1 MKINKNYLWSSK
13 YNQLISRNIGL
24 VSYEQQEKIKET
36 PIAILGVGGLG
47 GPIAEQLVR
56 SGCENIII
64 CDNEKFDYTNL
75 NRQIVRLDDIGKEKV
90 KVTKNLLININPE
103 VHIRTF
109 TSITPTNIKKIFDGV
124 KIGTL
129 TLDDP
134 FALIMITRWCR
145 NKNIDLIESYGMPVL
160 WAWWI
165 TEDSTDYEEVYDL
178 NTHKFSLEDLKKK
191 SDLNVLFHNSVVNK
205 IGHLPGIPT
214 LYNQEEGAWE
224 RLSSG
229 ASPFFTMAPFVRL
242 TASYMAYE
250 IIFSG
255 ILGVKHKILAPQIK
269 GFDYVH
275 MRVIHTSV

>member
-165 TEDSTDYEEVYDL
+165 TEDSTDYEEVYVR
-178 NTHKFSLEDLKKK
+178 EREM
-191 SDLNVLFHNSVVNK
+191 
-205 IGHLPGIPT
+205 PG
-214 LYNQEEGAWE
+214 
-224 RLSSG
+224 
-229 ASPFFTMAPFVRL
+229 
-242 TASYMAYE
+242 
-250 IIFSG
+250 
-255 ILGVKHKILAPQIK
+255 
-269 GFDYVH
+269 
-275 MRVIHTSV
+275 

>member
-1 MKINKNYLWSSK
+1 MKKINNYLWNPK

-24 VSYEQQEKIKET
+24 ISYEQQERIRKT

-47 GPIAEQLVR
+47 GPIAEQLAR
-56 SGCENIII
+56 SGCENIVI
-64 CDNEKFDYTNL
+64 CDNEKFEYTNL
-75 NRQIVRLDDIGKEKV
+75 NRQIVRLDEIGKEKV
-90 KVTKNLLININPE
+90 RVTKNLLLNINPDI
-103 VHIRTF
+103 HIQTF
-109 TSITPTNIKKIFDGV
+109 KSITPSNIKKIFNGV

-134 FALIMITRWCR
+134 FTLIMITRWCR
-145 NKNIDLIESYGMPVL
+145 NKDVDLIESYGMPVL

-165 TEDSTDYEEVYDL
+165 TKKSTDYEQIYNL
-178 NTHKFSLEDLKKK
+178 NTHKFTLEELEKKEDL
-191 SDLNVLFHNSVVNK
+191 NFIFHNSVVNK

-229 ASPFFTMAPFVRL
+229 NCPFFTMAPIIRL

-255 ILGVKHKILAPQIK
+255 ILEVKEKILAPQIN

-275 MRVIHTSV
+275 MRVINTSV

>member
-1 MKINKNYLWSSK
+1 MKQNKNYPWSSK

-24 VSYEQQEKIKET
+24 VSYEQQERIRKT

-56 SGCENIII
+56 SGCENIVI

-90 KVTKNLLININPE
+90 KVTKKLLITINPD
-103 VHIRTF
+103 VHIQTF
-109 TSITPTNIKKIFDGV
+109 TSISLSNINKIFEGV

-134 FALIMITRWCR
+134 FTLIMITRWCR
-145 NKNIDLIESYGMPVL
+145 NKNVDLIESYGMPVL

-165 TEDSTDYEEVYDL
+165 TENSTDYEEVYNL
-178 NTHKFSLEDLKKK
+178 NTHKFSLEELKKK
-191 SDLNVLFHNSVVNK
+191 EDLNIVFHNSIVNK

-229 ASPFFTMAPFVRL
+229 KCPFFSMAPFIRL

-255 ILGVKHKILAPQIK
+255 ILGVKQKILAPQIK

-275 MRVIHTSV
+275 MRAINTSV